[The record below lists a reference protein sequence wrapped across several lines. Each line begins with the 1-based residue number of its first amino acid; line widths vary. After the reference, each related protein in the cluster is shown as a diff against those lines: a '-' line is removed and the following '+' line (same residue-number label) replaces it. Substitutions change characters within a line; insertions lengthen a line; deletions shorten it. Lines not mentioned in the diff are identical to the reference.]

1 MARDYRRKTDSLP
14 TCMNCG
20 SVLYGLYCSHCGQR
34 TTEAITLETLWSD
47 SWRKLTGL
55 ESPWLRTLADLTLDP
70 GRTVR
75 RYLDGRRLPYVG
87 PFRFA
92 LFTAGLL
99 AAAAWFLGFD
109 LSASAT
115 PWGPDG
121 ARGPGPAGSYAIFAW
136 SAFMGPVA
144 SLLVAWL
151 QHSLFRDHRFTV
163 AETWIF
169 DLYVFGQVAFYQ
181 VFFGLLGAYASAVGL
196 GALGLV
202 VLLVLAFALGGF
214 YRRPVIHCLPAAL
227 ILTVTQVGGVF
238 VLGTLVRLLAGI

>member
-1 MARDYRRKTDSLP
+1 
-14 TCMNCG
+14 
-20 SVLYGLYCSHCGQR
+20 
-34 TTEAITLETLWSD
+34 
-47 SWRKLTGL
+47 
-55 ESPWLRTLADLTLDP
+55 
-70 GRTVR
+70 
-75 RYLDGRRLPYVG
+75 
-87 PFRFA
+87 
-92 LFTAGLL
+92 
-99 AAAAWFLGFD
+99 
-109 LSASAT
+109 
-115 PWGPDG
+115 
-121 ARGPGPAGSYAIFAW
+121 
-136 SAFMGPVA
+136 MGPVA

-151 QHSLFRDHRFTV
+151 QHSLFRDHHFTV

-214 YRRPVIHCLPAAL
+214 YRRSVIRCLPAAL